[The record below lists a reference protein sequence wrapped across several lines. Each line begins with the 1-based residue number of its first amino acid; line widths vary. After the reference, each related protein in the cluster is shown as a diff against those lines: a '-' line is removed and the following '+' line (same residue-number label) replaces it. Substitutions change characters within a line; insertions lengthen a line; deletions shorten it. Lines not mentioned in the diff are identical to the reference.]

1 MILIVTNKE
10 DYTADFLILAL
21 IERNIKFARLNTED
35 YPTKIRI
42 SLYFDKTNLRG
53 SIELPKKR
61 VAIPEITSI
70 WYRRP
75 KPAIP
80 APEIDE
86 EAAKEFVVKEST
98 EFLQGLWRVFD
109 CFWMSH
115 PDRLR
120 VAESKIYQ
128 HSLATKLGFNIPNTL
143 ITNSPSEAKQFYLSS
158 PESYIYKP
166 LRHSQIKRTKNTNII
181 FTNLIQDQDFNRFDN
196 IQYAPTLL
204 QINIKKAFELRV
216 TVVGNSIFAM
226 AIYSQEHP
234 EAQIDWRRAEFS
246 QLKYEIFS
254 LPETIQRQC
263 LNLVQTLGLSFGAID
278 FIVTPEG
285 EYVFLEINPNGQ
297 WAWLQQLC
305 PDLEIREAIIQTLLE
320 RGER

>member
-21 IERNIKFARLNTED
+21 IERKIKFARLNTED
-35 YPTKIRI
+35 YPTKINV
-42 SLYFDKTNLRG
+42 SLYYDKTDLRG
-53 SIELPKKR
+53 LIELPKKQI
-61 VAIPEITSI
+61 AIHEITSI

-75 KPAIP
+75 KPSVS
-80 APEIDE
+80 APEVTD
-86 EAAKEFVVKEST
+86 EAAKEFIVKESS

-128 HSLATKLGFNIPNTL
+128 LSLATKIGFNIPHTL
-143 ITNSPSEAKQFYLSS
+143 ITNSPHEAKQFYLSS
-158 PESYIYKP
+158 SEPYIYKP
-166 LRHSQIKRTKNTNII
+166 LRHSQIKRNEKTNII
-181 FTNLIQDQDFNRFDN
+181 FTSIVQEQAYSRFDN
-196 IQYAPTLL
+196 IKYAPTLL
-204 QINIKKAFELRV
+204 QINIKKDFELRV
-216 TVVGNSIFAM
+216 TVVGHLIFTL

-246 QLKYEIFS
+246 QLKYEVFN
-254 LPETIQRQC
+254 LPEAIKKQC
-263 LNLVQTLGLSFGAID
+263 LSLVQALGLSFGAID
-278 FIVTPEG
+278 LIVTPEG
-285 EYVFLEINPNGQ
+285 DYVFLEINPNGQ

-305 PDLEIREAIIQTLLE
+305 PDLEIREAIIQLLLA
-320 RGER
+320 RGEI